1 MLFDLV
7 ILTKSITNFVPT
19 FVYLYLLP
27 ERDFNEHCLMNII
40 YILKKII
47 NLYISYTLS
56 PLLRN

>member
-40 YILKKII
+40 YILKKK
-47 NLYISYTLS
+47 
-56 PLLRN
+56 